1 MTAPKKPDA
10 PRPAATSALERQA
23 GLVGAHMSI
32 AGGLHTAVERAVRA
46 GCTALQMFVKNNNQW
61 QGKPLTDA
69 DVATYQSALSNA
81 NLGPVVVH
89 DTYLINLCAV
99 DPVTLERSRAALQD
113 ELERCERLGIPYL
126 NLHPG
131 SHMGAGEEAGIE
143 RIAES
148 LDIVHAATSGFRVK
162 SVLETTAGQG
172 SAIGYRF
179 EHLRAIIDRVK
190 DPDRMA
196 VCVDTC
202 HIFAAGYDI
211 VTKKGYE
218 RTFQEF
224 DDVVGIDRL
233 VAFHVNDSKKG
244 PGSRVDRHE
253 HIGKGAIGLEGF
265 RHLMND
271 PRFTKVPKLLE
282 TPKSEDL
289 HEDIENLAILRGLI
303 HRTKSAKAK
312 KK

>member
-1 MTAPKKPDA
+1 
-10 PRPAATSALERQA
+10 
-23 GLVGAHMSI
+23 MSI
-32 AGGLHTAVERAVRA
+32 AGGLHTAVERALSA

-61 QGKPLTDA
+61 RGKPLTDK
-69 DVATYQSALSNA
+69 DVATYKEALSNA

-99 DPVTLERSRAALQD
+99 DPVTLQRSREALQD

-131 SHMGAGEEAGIE
+131 SHMGAGEQAGID

-148 LDIVHAATSGFRVK
+148 LDIVHERTKGFQVK

-172 SAIGYRF
+172 SAIGYTF
-179 EHLRAIIDRVK
+179 EHLRAIIDHVAE
-190 DPDRMA
+190 PSRMA

-211 VTKKGYE
+211 VSEKGFE
-218 RTFQEF
+218 RTFEEF
-224 DDVVGIDRL
+224 DAVVGLDRL

-244 PGSRVDRHE
+244 LGSRVDRHE
-253 HIGKGAIGLEGF
+253 HIGKGTIGLEGF

-271 PRFTKVPKLLE
+271 PRFAGIPKLLE
-282 TPKSEDL
+282 TPKSDDL
-289 HEDIENLAILRGLI
+289 HEDRENLATLRGLI
-303 HRTKSAKAK
+303 RRDGASGRPRSSQHTKRRL
-312 KK
+312 